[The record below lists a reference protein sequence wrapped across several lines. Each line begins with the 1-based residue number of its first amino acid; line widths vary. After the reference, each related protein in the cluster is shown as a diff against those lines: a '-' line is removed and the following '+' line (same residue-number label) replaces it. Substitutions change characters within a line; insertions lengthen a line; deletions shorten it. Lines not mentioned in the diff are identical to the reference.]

1 MEAETRRKVEEMV
14 LDILK
19 KSNIDETTEFT
30 IRVAASERLGI
41 DLSGP
46 ETKQF
51 VRTIIES
58 YLLSIATDADKPPQ
72 VPPHETPKE
81 VEPPQPQD
89 FNKVVGIKRKNDD
102 SEDVICQVNQSLLF
116 SSPKLISI
124 SWKKIKKIKST
135 LIWIYCLK
143 NI

>member
-72 VPPHETPKE
+72 EPPQETPKE
-81 VEPPQPQD
+81 VEPPQPQE
-89 FNKVVGIKRKNDD
+89 FNKVVGVKRKNDD

-116 SSPKLISI
+116 SILKLISI
-124 SWKKIKKIKST
+124 SWKKEKNHT
-135 LIWIYCLK
+135 LI
-143 NI
+143 

>member
-72 VPPHETPKE
+72 ETPKE

-89 FNKVVGIKRKNDD
+89 FNKVVGVKRKNDD

-116 SSPKLISI
+116 LSLKLITSI
-124 SWKKIKKIKST
+124 SWKKEKKKIV
-135 LIWIYCLK
+135 L
-143 NI
+143 

>member
-1 MEAETRRKVEEMV
+1 MEAETQRKVEEMV

-72 VPPHETPKE
+72 QPPQEALNVIPKE

-89 FNKVVGIKRKNDD
+89 FNKVVGVKRKNDD

-124 SWKKIKKIKST
+124 SCKIFRV
-135 LIWIYCLK
+135 
-143 NI
+143 